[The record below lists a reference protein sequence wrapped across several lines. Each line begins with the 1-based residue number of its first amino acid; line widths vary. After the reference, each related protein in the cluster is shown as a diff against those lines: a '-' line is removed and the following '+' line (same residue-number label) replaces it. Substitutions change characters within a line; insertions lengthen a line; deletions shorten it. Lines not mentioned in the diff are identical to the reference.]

1 MYKIINLYPFILD
14 LTIDGVHNKD
24 RVLQAQQFYGMFIKR
39 ALHTLRNK
47 LVSATQILIPV
58 FFTIF
63 ALIVVKTFP
72 GPHDSK
78 PLTLVVEKY
87 GENTIVYSDN
97 GFVNKSV
104 IGQFYGNQFQS
115 SKDHVTYINS
125 VAGYE
130 KDPNLNDYLFKK
142 GENSPGLYNLEY
154 AVGADFTR
162 HQNTV
167 MATGYF
173 NNQGYHAPAIS
184 LATLANAILQY
195 ITNNTQFTLT
205 TVNHPLPRTEEQ
217 KIREETQG
225 STTGFTI
232 AFNFVFGIAFLSSS
246 FVLFLIK
253 ERATKAKHIQFVSGV
268 QPFTFWASTFCWDL
282 INYMIPCCILLFVLW
297 AFDIKAYFIDAHA
310 VHILLLLFLHGW
322 AMLPFMY
329 LLSFIFTVPSSG
341 FVWLTMFNILAGK
354 FTNPILLTSF
364 SGYYMQIHIQML
376 LLFLR
381 CR

>member
-1 MYKIINLYPFILD
+1 
-14 LTIDGVHNKD
+14 
-24 RVLQAQQFYGMFIKR
+24 MFVKR
-39 ALHTLRNK
+39 ALHTVRNK
-47 LVSATQILIPV
+47 LVSATQVLIPL
-58 FFTIF
+58 FYTIM

-72 GPHDSK
+72 GPHDSQALV
-78 PLTLVVEKY
+78 LTVEKY
-87 GENTIVYSDN
+87 GENTIAFSDN
-97 GFVNKSV
+97 GYVNQSL
-104 IGQFYGNQFQS
+104 IGQFYANQFQS

-125 VAGYE
+125 VEGYT
-130 KDPNLNDYLFKK
+130 KNPNLNDYLFQK
-142 GENSPGLYNLEY
+142 GINNPGLYNLEY

-162 HQNTV
+162 RQNSV
-167 MATGYF
+167 VATGYF

-184 LATLANAILQY
+184 LATLANAVLQY
-195 ITNNTQFTLT
+195 ITNSSKFTLT

-232 AFNFVFGIAFLSSS
+232 AFNFVFGMAFLSSS

-268 QPFTFWASTFCWDL
+268 QPLTFWASTFCWDL

-297 AFDIKAYFIDAHA
+297 AFGIEAYYINGHA
-310 VHILLLLFLHGW
+310 AHILLLLFLHGW

-329 LLSFIFTVPSSG
+329 LLSFIFNVPSSG

-354 FTNPILLTSF
+354 L
-364 SGYYMQIHIQML
+364 
-376 LLFLR
+376 
-381 CR
+381 

>member
-24 RVLQAQQFYGMFIKR
+24 RQLQAQQFYGMFIKR

-47 LVSATQILIPV
+47 LVSATQIFIPV

-130 KDPNLNDYLFKK
+130 KDPNLNK
-142 GENSPGLYNLEY
+142 
-154 AVGADFTR
+154 
-162 HQNTV
+162 
-167 MATGYF
+167 
-173 NNQGYHAPAIS
+173 
-184 LATLANAILQY
+184 
-195 ITNNTQFTLT
+195 
-205 TVNHPLPRTEEQ
+205 
-217 KIREETQG
+217 
-225 STTGFTI
+225 
-232 AFNFVFGIAFLSSS
+232 
-246 FVLFLIK
+246 
-253 ERATKAKHIQFVSGV
+253 
-268 QPFTFWASTFCWDL
+268 
-282 INYMIPCCILLFVLW
+282 
-297 AFDIKAYFIDAHA
+297 
-310 VHILLLLFLHGW
+310 
-322 AMLPFMY
+322 
-329 LLSFIFTVPSSG
+329 
-341 FVWLTMFNILAGK
+341 
-354 FTNPILLTSF
+354 
-364 SGYYMQIHIQML
+364 
-376 LLFLR
+376 
-381 CR
+381 